1 MNVLKLCSALT
12 ISLSAVAS
20 ASAAEL
26 ERVSFPSANKE
37 ATPLEGYVM
46 RPAGPGPFPAVVALH
61 GCGGLWGRTS
71 GELNKR
77 HADWGERLVQAG
89 YLVLFPDSFNPRG
102 VTSVCNAANRVVAP
116 PGRAHDA
123 IGAAQ
128 WLAAQPFV
136 DKARIGALGWSNGGS
151 TVLHLVARK
160 NASPAFAAAVAFYP
174 GCRVLNE
181 RRQWEPRIPLLIQI
195 GEADDW
201 TPAAPCKE
209 LVARHKDRPHR
220 YLSRGAP
227 RFRRAR
233 HAAARAARR
242 GVLRDRHRHRPRRHQ
257 RAGAP
262 RRDRQHDEVL
272 CRAVARREAPRPL
285 GRHGAI

>member
-1 MNVLKLCSALT
+1 MKTLTLCGALMLGLAA
-12 ISLSAVAS
+12 LSP

-26 ERVSFPSANKE
+26 ERVSFPSANKD

-46 RPAGPGPFPAVVALH
+46 RPAGTGPFPAVVALH
-61 GCGGLWGRTS
+61 GCSGLWGRTT
-71 GELNKR
+71 GELSKR
-77 HADWGERLVQAG
+77 HTDWGERLVQAG

-116 PGRAHDA
+116 AGRAHDA

-128 WLAAQPFV
+128 WLAAQSFV

-151 TVLHLVARK
+151 TVLHMVARR

-174 GCRVLNE
+174 GCRVLTE
-181 RRQWEPRIPLLIQI
+181 RRQWEPRMPLLIQI

-209 LVARHKDRPHR
+209 L
-220 YLSRGAP
+220 
-227 RFRRAR
+227 
-233 HAAARAARR
+233 AARNKDIRIDVYPEAYHDFDAPDTPLRERR
-242 GVLRDRHRHRPRRHQ
+242 GVAFSATGTGIVHVGTNEP
-257 RAGAP
+257 
-262 RRDRQHDEVL
+262 
-272 CRAVARREAPRPL
+272 ARRAAIDSTMKFFAEQLQTGQRPT
-285 GRHGAI
+285 R